1 MELRYGI
8 DFVSARSK
16 SGGAY
21 TAYWLHPEL
30 GQPMQ
35 FISVPQFTIFGEGGY
50 RSFLHRIYLTIVCKT
65 ETDTKLILRLILFVI
80 VSLLILSVKVLCDY
94 WCQEWRAL
102 EFTVNVIMAASLQ
115 HHHGPASSHCHGGT
129 ASEMRSWCCSCILQS
144 AGSLHHQD
152 LVIMDSRQK

>member
-65 ETDTKLILRLILFVI
+65 EADTKLILRLKLSLFVM
-80 VSLLILSVKVLCDY
+80 VS
-94 WCQEWRAL
+94 
-102 EFTVNVIMAASLQ
+102 
-115 HHHGPASSHCHGGT
+115 
-129 ASEMRSWCCSCILQS
+129 
-144 AGSLHHQD
+144 
-152 LVIMDSRQK
+152 

>member
-35 FISVPQFTIFGEGGY
+35 FISVPQFTTFGEGGY
-50 RSFLHRIYLTIVCKT
+50 RSFLHRIYLTIVCKP
-65 ETDTKLILRLILFVI
+65 EADTKLILRLKLSLFVM
-80 VSLLILSVKVLCDY
+80 VS
-94 WCQEWRAL
+94 
-102 EFTVNVIMAASLQ
+102 
-115 HHHGPASSHCHGGT
+115 
-129 ASEMRSWCCSCILQS
+129 
-144 AGSLHHQD
+144 
-152 LVIMDSRQK
+152 